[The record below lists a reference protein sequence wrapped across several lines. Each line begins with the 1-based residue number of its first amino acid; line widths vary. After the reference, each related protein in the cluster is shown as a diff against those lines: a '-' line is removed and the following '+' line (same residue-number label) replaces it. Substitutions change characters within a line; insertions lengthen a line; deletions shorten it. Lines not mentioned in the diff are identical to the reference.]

1 MSWRSSLREVP
12 SRVRDW
18 SHRWEYLGVFPCSD
32 VFVCL
37 TVCSSESSTTDPPQG
52 WSGARRSK
60 AAKADAPPSA
70 TSRRKAAAPK
80 PAVAAAKEPQAKKAK
95 KAADSPKQKKGNK
108 KR

>member
-1 MSWRSSLREVP
+1 L
-12 SRVRDW
+12 
-18 SHRWEYLGVFPCSD
+18 FPCSD

-37 TVCSSESSTTDPPQG
+37 TDCSSESSTTDPPQG
-52 WSGARRSK
+52 RSGARWSK

-70 TSRRKAAAPK
+70 TSRRKAAVPK

-95 KAADSPKQKKGNK
+95 KAADSTSTPKQKKGNK